1 MTIAN
6 LSTVKAKHIEID
18 RRYAWHARQRNGATK
33 LTRTQLMTRIRL
45 RELERIFQR
54 RYGRFLPDDDA
65 GRDDLVLAAHHVA
78 HLGGD
83 VLGHVIAWA
92 RAWAPWMSQGEA
104 RQIADRVADDPQK
117 FTADVLAWRLRL
129 SMVERTELKVTTIGA
144 FDCSKADRAEERRR
158 KNNEAKRIKRAESSN
173 GRPRGRPRKMGTK
186 NAGTAVDAYAVPA
199 FSADTPSDPG
209 TSPSPGATKPPAE
222 AVGIPSKTVWEG
234 ADGEAC
240 EAVAGNDRQRF
251 KTRFP
256 TSMRLSKAAKAYAL
270 AAGFD
275 AAKIELMF
283 ESLRDHSLAIG
294 AYSRDW
300 GAVWF
305 KWVDREVDFSTERY
319 HRARARAYAA
329 GATL

>member
-1 MTIAN
+1 MTSAN
-6 LSTVKAKHIEID
+6 LSIANAKHVEID
-18 RRYAWHARQRNGATK
+18 RRYAWHARQRNGGSK
-33 LTRTQLMTRIRL
+33 LTRTQLMPRIRL

-104 RQIADRVADDPQK
+104 RQIADHVAAAPQK
-117 FTADVLAWRLRL
+117 FTADVLGWRLRL
-129 SMVERTELKVTTIGA
+129 SMVERTELKITTIGA
-144 FDCSKADRAEERRR
+144 FDCSKTDRVEERRR
-158 KNNEAKRIKRAESSN
+158 KNNEAKRIKRAQKSS
-173 GRPRGRPRKMGTK
+173 GRSKGRPRKTGIK

-199 FSADTPSDPG
+199 FLADAPSSPG
-209 TSPSPGATKPPAE
+209 TSPSPGATKPPAK
-222 AVGIPSKTVWEG
+222 AVGTPSKTLWDVVDG
-234 ADGEAC
+234 A
-240 EAVAGNDRQRF
+240 AVVGNDRNRF

-256 TSMRLSKAAKAYAL
+256 TSMRLSKEARAYAL
-270 AAGFD
+270 AVGFD

-283 ESLRDHSLAIG
+283 ESFRDHSLAIG

-305 KWVDREVDFSTERY
+305 KWVDREVGFSTERY
-319 HRARARAYAA
+319 HRDRARAYAA
-329 GATL
+329 GASL